1 METKPKV
8 KVTTPRQRAAAAKR
22 VKEEEES
29 DEVEKTPTKKVRRP
43 SMVVLQ
49 DLTDQVFLPVF
60 NLPIIHN
67 VTFPSTVRLSLTLTL
82 SIRIDRPENRMA
94 PLQSPL
100 QVQQRRERV
109 VPALAKANQ

>member
-1 METKPKV
+1 VETKPKV

-22 VKEEEES
+22 VKEEVES
-29 DEVEKTPTKKVRRP
+29 DEAEKTPTKKVRCP
-43 SMVVLQ
+43 SMLVLQ
-49 DLTDQVFLPVF
+49 DLTDQCFLPVF
-60 NLPIIHN
+60 NLPIILH
-67 VTFPSTVRLSLTLTL
+67 VTFPSTVRLSPALTL

-109 VPALAKANQ
+109 VPALAKAKQ